1 MDVTLITGASSG
13 IGEALARRLAA
24 DGHHLFLVARSEQ
37 KLRALGQ
44 ELRTTHS
51 IQAHYLAQDL
61 SAPEAADAIYAAV
74 ERQQL
79 RVTMLVNNAGVG
91 TAGDF
96 TKLDLGAELRL
107 MQLNMG
113 ALVALT
119 HLFLKPMR
127 AANRGTIINVASMA
141 AFQPCPFMA
150 TYGASKM
157 FVKSFTE
164 ALAEENKPFNIQLLL
179 LCPGATETR
188 FFEAAAVNEADKK
201 ALLNGSALETPEQ
214 VVETALQGLRAHQR
228 VAISGAG
235 NRWLARLG
243 GLLPTR
249 LLVKTIG
256 DSMRKQYQ

>member
-1 MDVTLITGASSG
+1 MNVTLITGASSG

-24 DGHHLFLVARSEQ
+24 EGHSLFLVARSEE
-37 KLRALGQ
+37 KLRALCQ
-44 ELRTTHS
+44 ELQTTHP
-51 IQAHYLAQDL
+51 ITAHYLAQDL
-61 SAPEAADAIYAAV
+61 SAPAAAAAIYAAV

-79 RVTMLVNNAGVG
+79 QVNVLVNNAGVG

-96 TKLDLGAELRL
+96 TKLDLPTELN
-107 MQLNMG
+107 MIQLNIA

-164 ALAEENKPFNIQLLL
+164 ALAEENKPFNIQILL
-179 LCPGATETR
+179 LCLGATETQ
-188 FFEAAAVNEADKK
+188 FFQTAAVSEADKK
-201 ALLNGSALETPEQ
+201 AMLNGTVLETPEQ
-214 VVETALQGLRAHQR
+214 VVESALKGLREHQR
-228 VAISGAG
+228 VAISGAS
-235 NRWLARLG
+235 NRRLARLG
-243 GLLPTR
+243 ALLPTR
-249 LLVKTIG
+249 LLVKAIG
-256 DSMRKQYQ
+256 DSMRKQYH